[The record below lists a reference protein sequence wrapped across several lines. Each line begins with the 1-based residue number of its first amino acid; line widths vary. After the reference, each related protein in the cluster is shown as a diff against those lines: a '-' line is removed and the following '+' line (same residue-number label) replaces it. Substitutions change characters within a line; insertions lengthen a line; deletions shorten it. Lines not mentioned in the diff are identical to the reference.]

1 MEVQLYSFSAGEVC
15 DTVNCKNCFSDFGA
29 NTKKKNFFVA
39 IAVNAADTV
48 VGLFQKYSSVGVGP
62 GPGCSSSLRNHTQ
75 SPRLDIALGL
85 AAKNWPTNGMEDSFA
100 YEEELFISSKIS

>member
-39 IAVNAADTV
+39 IAAATV
-48 VGLFQKYSSVGVGP
+48 VGQFQK
-62 GPGCSSSLRNHTQ
+62 
-75 SPRLDIALGL
+75 
-85 AAKNWPTNGMEDSFA
+85 
-100 YEEELFISSKIS
+100 

>member
-39 IAVNAADTV
+39 INAADTV
-48 VGLFQKYSSVGVGP
+48 VGLFQVWVLVLDAHQSRLGGKKRCGRRYFLGV
-62 GPGCSSSLRNHTQ
+62 SW
-75 SPRLDIALGL
+75 GL
-85 AAKNWPTNGMEDSFA
+85 ARPLWRKTVLLSQNDSKYFLA
-100 YEEELFISSKIS
+100 FPP